1 MLFASGL
8 LLAYLLGAIPFGYLA
23 VRILLGLDVRSR
35 GSGNIGATNA
45 SRCFSKRWKL
55 PAFLGIYVLDFF
67 KGYLPVL
74 FLGPWLEAD
83 PVLGAVLV
91 GLAAVLG
98 HVFTPYL
105 GFKGGKGVATSCGV
119 LFGLD
124 WLALL
129 IGLGV
134 FALIFAVT
142 RIVALGSIA
151 LGLGLAAAV
160 ILRDPGTAF
169 AGRLPVTLLA
179 LFLAIFLVWTHRS
192 NLRALKKGQV
202 SGSAATRR

>member
-1 MLFASGL
+1 M
-8 LLAYLLGAIPFGYLA
+8 
-23 VRILLGLDVRSR
+23 
-35 GSGNIGATNA
+35 
-45 SRCFSKRWKL
+45 
-55 PAFLGIYVLDFF
+55 
-67 KGYLPVL
+67 PVL
-74 FLGPWLEAD
+74 FLGPWLESD

-129 IGLGV
+129 LALAV
-134 FALIFAVT
+134 FALVLALT

-160 ILRDPGTAF
+160 IALHPGDAF
-169 AGRLPVTLLA
+169 AGRLPITVLA
-179 LFLAIFLVWTHRS
+179 LFLAAFLVWTHRS
-192 NLRALKKGQV
+192 NLRALRAAKGA
-202 SGSAATRR
+202 S